1 MSQVLIT
8 GGAGFVGINLAA
20 RYLEKG
26 HNVTIFD
33 NFSRHGSKFNLQWL
47 KQNYPQIEVIK
58 GDVRDEE
65 EVDKFFEKK
74 ADIVF
79 HLAAQVAVTTS
90 VSKPKEDFEI
100 NARGT
105 LNVLEAIRKSK
116 SDPAFIFSST
126 NKVYGGMEKTKF
138 VEREQD
144 YQYQDFPLGINE
156 NFNLDFHSPYGC
168 SKGTADQYTRD
179 YARIYGMKTLVFR
192 KSCIYGPHQFGI
204 EDQGWIAWFISR
216 IVQNKKITIY
226 GNGKQVRD
234 ILFVDDLCD
243 AYESASEKINRT
255 KGQVYNIG
263 GGVKNQV
270 SLLKALDIISKSLNI
285 NANLS
290 YKEVRPGDQKVYI
303 SDIRKAKNDFDWE
316 PKTEMNNGIKK
327 LCEWI
332 TKNKEKFPN

>member
-8 GGAGFVGINLAA
+8 GGAGFIGTNLAS
-20 RYLEKG
+20 RYLKKG
-26 HNVTIFD
+26 HEVAIFD

-47 KQNYPQIEVIK
+47 KQNHPQIEVVE
-58 GDVRDEE
+58 GDIRKEKE
-65 EVDKFFEKK
+65 LSKFFERK
-74 ADIVF
+74 ADLVF

-90 VSKPKEDFEI
+90 VSNPKEDFEI

-105 LNVLEAIRKSK
+105 LNVLEAVRKSN
-116 SDPAFIFSST
+116 SDPVFIFSST
-126 NKVYGGMEKTKF
+126 NKVYGGMEGIEF

-144 YQYQDFPLGINE
+144 YQYKDFSNGISE

-168 SKGTADQYTRD
+168 SKGSADQYTRD

-192 KSCIYGPHQFGI
+192 KSCIYGHNQFGI

-216 IVQNKKITIY
+216 IVLNKKITIY
-226 GNGKQVRD
+226 GDGKQVRD

-243 AYESASEKINRT
+243 AYESASENINKT

-263 GGVKNQV
+263 GGVQNQV
-270 SLLKALDIISKSLNI
+270 SLLKALDIIKNALDI
-285 NANLS
+285 QANLT
-290 YKEVRPGDQKVYI
+290 YQEARPGDQKVYI
-303 SDIRKAKNDFDWE
+303 SDIGKAKKDFDWE
-316 PKTEMNNGIKK
+316 PKTDVNSGIKK